1 VLLDQS
7 ECGREPSPAQAI
19 VLSNGQLGFEPELG
33 LAFNVLNVHVSPEF
47 LAGEEEK
54 PIPPNPENRG
64 THNPRIPEIHMRRI
78 GVGCGP
84 GWGRALRRRL
94 WSVTPRISGVFTL
107 GAIGAITDA
116 QLGRRVSILTFG
128 TCRVPGS

>member
-19 VLSNGQLGFEPELG
+19 VVSNGQLGFEPELG

-47 LAGEEEK
+47 LAGEEEE
-54 PIPPNPENRG
+54 PIPANAENGG

-78 GVGCGP
+78 GVGRGP
-84 GWGRALRRRL
+84 GWWPAHRRRF
-94 WSVTPRISGVFTL
+94 WSVTRPAPRSGMETAAPASSGVPQT
-107 GAIGAITDA
+107 ARPTTRATTSQDRQA
-116 QLGRRVSILTFG
+116 
-128 TCRVPGS
+128 